1 MSAIHCS
8 TSSGCF
14 GMPAEIHSGPFS
26 VISTSSS
33 MRMPIPRYSGGI
45 SRSSS
50 RKYRPGSMVK
60 IMPGS
65 IFAPWYDS

>member
-26 VISTSSS
+26 V
-33 MRMPIPRYSGGI
+33 I